1 MEGEKKVTLDA
12 SKCQMKEMLTL
23 YGLMNKLFY
32 ESCHLFLFLI
42 LSMIRLMF
50 NIFLFCFMFVSFKRS
65 FFAHSLFFLI
75 SCFFHYLFKRV
86 YTWSTFIISIFEV
99 EKKELSNV
107 LDDWVFH

>member
-1 MEGEKKVTLDA
+1 MTLDVC
-12 SKCQMKEMLTL
+12 KCQMKEMLTL

-50 NIFLFCFMFVSFKRS
+50 NFCFVLCLYLLKEKKRVFYRIFSRLFLFSIS
-65 FFAHSLFFLI
+65 YFFITCLE
-75 SCFFHYLFKRV
+75 RV

-99 EKKELSNV
+99 EIKELSIV